1 MLDPDTLQEPH
12 AHACV
17 EALASTLGGKLLY
30 SPGTAAREVLLA
42 AGARVA
48 AATHRSLVVIDDEA
62 LREDTADFLAV
73 LGLNENAAH
82 FLTPAQ
88 ALRWLPQL
96 GPQSV
101 LAINHEEDRT
111 AYLFVGRAPDDRVAA
126 SETPVYWLRPAHEM
140 NSASSPLIVPAPP
153 QKAAAYDDGTG
164 SLTRAA
170 SRLSEHHRLLGR
182 KMAPLPQSLQ
192 PNTASA
198 FGQVQFDE
206 WAQQFAE
213 IARQS
218 QNRLAEAE
226 AAMQEQ
232 RNPPEVPDRRKR
244 GLPESPAQQPGE
256 QHNQGPTG
264 PAPGL

>member
-1 MLDPDTLQEPH
+1 MLNPDALQEPH

-48 AATHRSLVVIDDEA
+48 EATHRSLVVIDDEV
-62 LREDTADFLAV
+62 LHEDTADFLAV
-73 LGLNENAAH
+73 LGLNEDAAH

-88 ALRWLPQL
+88 AVRWLPQL

-101 LAINHEEDRT
+101 LAINREEDH
-111 AYLFVGRAPDDRVAA
+111 AAHLFVGRAPDDRVAA
-126 SETPVYWLRPAHEM
+126 WQTPVYWLRPAHEL
-140 NSASSPLIVPAPP
+140 NTTSSPLIVPAPP
-153 QKAAAYDDGTG
+153 QRAAAHDDGVG

-170 SRLSEHHRLLGR
+170 GRLAEHHRLLGR
-182 KMAPLPQSLQ
+182 EMAPPQSLQ
-192 PNTASA
+192 PNPAGGLGET
-198 FGQVQFDE
+198 QFDE

-226 AAMQEQ
+226 AALQERQ
-232 RNPPEVPDRRKR
+232 DLPEAPGRRKHDS
-244 GLPESPAQQPGE
+244 PEPPAQQPGE
-256 QHNQGPTG
+256 QHDQGPTG